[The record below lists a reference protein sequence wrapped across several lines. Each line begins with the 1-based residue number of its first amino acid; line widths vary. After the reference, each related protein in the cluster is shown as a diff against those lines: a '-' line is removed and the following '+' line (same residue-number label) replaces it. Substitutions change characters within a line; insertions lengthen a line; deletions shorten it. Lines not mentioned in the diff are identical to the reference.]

1 MPRWARKK
9 KGAPRG
15 RRCAYKQ
22 SWTSWTARYL
32 RRALARKA
40 SRGLPDG
47 RERGAYR
54 RKLPTVSA
62 FSTGHDVD
70 TSEEA
75 ATAEFSEKTIS
86 ARRKGRA
93 RALGPV
99 QARGRDYV

>member
-9 KGAPRG
+9 KGG
-15 RRCAYKQ
+15 
-22 SWTSWTARYL
+22 SARPAMRVQTEL
-32 RRALARKA
+32 DLLDGPVPATRAGQKA